1 MDHFLVSVN
10 DMFEHVLQ
18 DVGNSDMMGIAIHN
32 EISQND
38 RQIGITFRRRD
49 QLSGD
54 MIWSMFEKVH
64 QSNARFNYLD
74 ASTVVVHP
82 GRMPIRF
89 GGSKAKSRRL
99 LGITHLKKSIIVDK
113 VETYCLAPALDIAI
127 VKVTHESNY
136 NGIVKL
142 EKHAP

>member
-1 MDHFLVSVN
+1 VDHFLVSVN

-38 RQIGITFRRRD
+38 RPIGITFRRRD

-74 ASTVVVHP
+74 ASTVVVHLV
-82 GRMPIRF
+82 RMPIRF
-89 GGSKAKSRRL
+89 GRSKSKSRRL
-99 LGITHLKKSIIVDK
+99 LGITHLKKSIIVVK